1 MKIQPLGFASTV
13 AAAVAA
19 LVLTVAPAPPAG
31 AAKAQAPPAVA
42 TPTGSAKQ
50 TALQRIQRM
59 AARLNAE
66 AMTPEG
72 EEQVVTRLAA
82 QLRVSA
88 DSLRSQK
95 AEWGVGYGEVAM
107 IYGFARSGRLQ
118 TVPERVVELRRDG
131 MTWEAIAKELGVKVD
146 AVATKMNR
154 QQRRASGGPAGA
166 RAATVAGK

>member
-1 MKIQPLGFASTV
+1 MRIHLFGKLSLAA
-13 AAAVAA
+13 AAAVA
-19 LVLTVAPAPPAG
+19 LVFAAAPPPAA
-31 AAKAQAPPAVA
+31 AAKMAPPAVA

-50 TALQRIQRM
+50 TSLQRIQRM

-72 EEQVVTRLAA
+72 EEAVVTRLAA

-88 DSLRSQK
+88 DSLRNQK
-95 AEWGVGYGEVAM
+95 AAWGVGYGEVAM

-118 TVPERVVELRRDG
+118 TVPERVVEMRRDG
-131 MTWEAIAKELGVKVD
+131 MTWEQIAKDLGVKVD

-154 QQRRASGGPAGA
+154 QQRRASAGA
-166 RAATVAGK
+166 GATPRAATVAGK

>member
-1 MKIQPLGFASTV
+1 MKIHPLVRACSG
-13 AAAVAA
+13 AAAAAA
-19 LVLTVAPAPPAG
+19 LILMLAPAPPA
-31 AAKAQAPPAVA
+31 AAGKAPPAVA

-66 AMTPEG
+66 SSTPEG

-95 AEWGVGYGEVAM
+95 RGWGVGYGEVAM

-118 TVPERVVELRRDG
+118 VVPERVLDMRRSG
-131 MTWEAIAKELGVKVD
+131 MDWQAIANDLGVKVD
-146 AVATKMNR
+146 AVATRMNR
-154 QQRRASGGPAGA
+154 QQRRVTGKADSPAA
-166 RAATVAGK
+166 RAATAERK